1 MSLLKKN
8 QLKTQRSQLG
18 PSKWLILLILCPV
31 CFTMTAAEMGCPVWG
46 IIDGFKRE
54 GLERG
59 KVSFILIFSIFL
71 LPITLYL
78 FFSILVV
85 GFNSEAMP
93 IFWDCQANVGVN
105 TIRENSVEIHFFL
118 CQPQIPCLPC
128 KDDENTIFFLLR
140 YFQIYVIYYSTGFS
154 HSNEVDVTIE
164 DITDA
169 TLFTPNVPICKL
181 KPLKKSKNPHLI
193 NLSIISVLKERYRV
207 LATDYTNFAVEYS
220 CSDTS
225 LMSRKGK
232 EIIII
237 LLSNKKCM
245 SATKK
250 Q

>member
-1 MSLLKKN
+1 MRLFLWFSNTVIQWCGRDKETSSAGAGRAVKTLLRISNDATHPGRFLFSFFFGDSHNSWWRNEAEKMSLLKKN

-128 KDDENTIFFLLR
+128 KDDDENTIFSCFG
-140 YFQIYVIYYSTGFS
+140 IS
-154 HSNEVDVTIE
+154 
-164 DITDA
+164 
-169 TLFTPNVPICKL
+169 
-181 KPLKKSKNPHLI
+181 KSM
-193 NLSIISVLKERYRV
+193 LSITVPDFPTVMKLMWQLKTLQMPHFSYQMCQSV
-207 LATDYTNFAVEYS
+207 S
-220 CSDTS
+220 
-225 LMSRKGK
+225 
-232 EIIII
+232 
-237 LLSNKKCM
+237 
-245 SATKK
+245 
-250 Q
+250 